1 MQEKVT
7 SYADVGRWHSWLSA
21 QELEALAISET
32 VLLSA
37 GYVAARGQ
45 MCDSVGGHRRHEAR
59 RHPAKRVPASL
70 CLTYGALGPG
80 AQGRVGVH
88 HLAVVRHPW

>member
-21 QELEALAISET
+21 QESETLAISET

-37 GYVAARGQ
+37 GGAPKLHAYLE
-45 MCDSVGGHRRHEAR
+45 DS
-59 RHPAKRVPASL
+59 PTL
-70 CLTYGALGPG
+70 CLGGRCSTSLYARTLC
-80 AQGRVGVH
+80 AQLRN
-88 HLAVVRHPW
+88 